1 MAQETLAA
9 GRFLLYQTLLSNRPA
24 VSLALRL
31 GLEQYATV
39 LAVRLVPD
47 AG

>member
-1 MAQETLAA
+1 MAQEALAV
-9 GRFLLYQTLLSNRPA
+9 GRLLLYQTLLSNRPA

-31 GLEQYATV
+31 GFERYATL

>member
-1 MAQETLAA
+1 MAHEALSA
-9 GRFLLYQTLLSNRPA
+9 GRLVLYQTLVSNGPA

-31 GLEQYATV
+31 GFEQYATL
-39 LAVRLVPD
+39 LAVRLVSD

>member
-1 MAQETLAA
+1 MAEQALSTGQLV
-9 GRFLLYQTLLSNRPA
+9 LYQTLLSNRPA

-31 GLEQYATV
+31 GFEQYATL
-39 LAVRLVPD
+39 LAVRLVPE

>member
-1 MAQETLAA
+1 MSQEALSA
-9 GRFLLYQTLLSNRPA
+9 GRLVLYQTLLSNGPA

-31 GLEQYATV
+31 GVEQYATL